1 MDRRM
6 WYASVSSCVQQ
17 SLAILTQEP
26 VIDIVESRQRHHM
39 LLAWQGVNKADDLRF
54 NDFPLTD
61 QEDLPAP
68 LTSAAITSCYWM
80 V

>member
-17 SLAILTQEP
+17 SLAILTQE
-26 VIDIVESRQRHHM
+26 RHHM